1 MFIKGYID
9 NSNITIINA
18 IYMRPHKMDNGK
30 YTKGTMCIIYRD
42 LNTGKKYLEEIEDPD
57 YTFYMAKEGII
68 PAKKALFIEKDKVNP
83 ITVKY
88 RNIDREIAKLTGNE
102 DFYSNSN
109 IKDESED
116 NKFIVTFAGN
126 IGKAQ
131 SVDTIIKAANLSKD
145 NKELADL
152 RKSN

>member
-57 YTFYMAKEGII
+57 YTFYMTKEGII

-102 DFYSNSN
+102 DFYRENCYS
-109 IKDESED
+109 
-116 NKFIVTFAGN
+116 
-126 IGKAQ
+126 
-131 SVDTIIKAANLSKD
+131 
-145 NKELADL
+145 
-152 RKSN
+152 